1 MNTFGLTRTYA
12 GILIVENCRCAQYDH
27 IEENFHLA
35 VQKYSYL
42 VRPGEH
48 IDGSEWVNRIQQRG
62 SNHNIAHLLAAILA
76 MMHSDPEI
84 EHECVY
90 Y

>member
-48 IDGSEWVNRIQQRG
+48 
-62 SNHNIAHLLAAILA
+62 